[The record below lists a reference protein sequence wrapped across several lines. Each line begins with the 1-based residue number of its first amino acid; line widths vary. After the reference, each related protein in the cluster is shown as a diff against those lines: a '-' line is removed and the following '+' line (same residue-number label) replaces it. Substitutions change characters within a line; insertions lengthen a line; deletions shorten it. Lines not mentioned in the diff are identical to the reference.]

1 MPSSPSTPDKL
12 LDAAEQLFA
21 DNGYHGVPVRAIT
34 QAAGT
39 RLAAINDHFGGKEK
53 LFQAV
58 VARRAGLINEDRERL
73 LCQAEPVTE
82 GADGLASI
90 TEAFARPLLTRSQD
104 SDGWRNYLRL
114 TAQLSTMRSTVLL
127 LIADQFD
134 AVAQR
139 FMAAIGT
146 AVPAL
151 DERQRGLAYQLMVAS
166 TMGVFSDNLRINVL
180 TGNRFLS
187 SDFASHYA
195 DLIGYVTGGIL
206 GLAQVRSGPERPE
219 APRPRGEG

>member
-1 MPSSPSTPDKL
+1 MPSSPSTPDRL
-12 LDAAEQLFA
+12 LDAAELLFA
-21 DNGYHGVPVRAIT
+21 DNGYHGVPVRTIT

-58 VARRAGLINEDRERL
+58 VARRAGLINGDRERML
-73 LCQAEPVTE
+73 RQAEPVAQ
-82 GADGLASI
+82 GADGLAPI
-90 TEAFARPLLTRSQD
+90 VDAFARPLLTRSQE
-104 SDGWRNYLRL
+104 SEGWRNYLRL
-114 TAQLSTMRSTVLL
+114 TAQLSTTRSTVLL

-134 AVAQR
+134 AIAQR
-139 FMAAIGT
+139 FMATIGA

-166 TMGVFSDNLRINVL
+166 VMGVFSDNLRINVL
-180 TGNRFLS
+180 TGNRFQS
-187 SDFASHYA
+187 SDFKAHYA

-206 GLAQVRSGPERPE
+206 GLAQARSEPPD
-219 APRPRGEG
+219 